1 MIKRLF
7 DLVCAL
13 LGLIVFAPLFLVI
26 GPLIKLDSPG
36 AVFYRGERVGKEGVP
51 FSILKFRTM
60 VVHADQMGSAL
71 TQSGDPRITRVGRFL
86 RRWKIDEL
94 PQAINILRGDMS
106 VVGPRPESPRYVEH
120 YTPEQRQVLSVR
132 PGVTGLTQ
140 VKYRHEETLLQSCA
154 NMEVEYI
161 ETIMPQ
167 KLALDLEY
175 IARQSL
181 LLDIEL
187 ILETLL
193 CLFRVDEFTQPERGA
208 WDPSGTLDV

>member
-13 LGLIVFAPLFLVI
+13 PGLIVLAPLFLVI
-26 GPLIKLDSPG
+26 GLLIKLDSPG
-36 AVFYRGERVGKEGVP
+36 PVFYRGERIGKDGIP
-51 FSILKFRTM
+51 FKMFKFRTM
-60 VVHADQMGSAL
+60 VVNADQMGSAL
-71 TQSGDPRITRVGRFL
+71 THSGDPRVTQVGRAL
-86 RRWKIDEL
+86 RHWKIDEL
-94 PQAINILRGDMS
+94 PQVINILRGDMS

-140 VKYRHEETLLQSCA
+140 VKFRNEETLLQSCA
-154 NMEVEYI
+154 DLEVDYV

-175 IARQSL
+175 IAHRSL
-181 LLDIEL
+181 LLDVEL

-193 CLFRVDEFTQPERGA
+193 CLFRGDELTQLEHEA
-208 WDPSGTLDV
+208 LEPSAALDV